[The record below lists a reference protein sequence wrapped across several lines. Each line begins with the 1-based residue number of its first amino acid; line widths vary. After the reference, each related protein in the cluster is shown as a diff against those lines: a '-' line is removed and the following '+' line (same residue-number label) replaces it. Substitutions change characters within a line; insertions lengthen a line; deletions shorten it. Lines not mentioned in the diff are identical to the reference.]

1 MKAFAVSC
9 LVIVTLSGLGG
20 CAAVG
25 QVNPWEKGNLARPDM
40 TFDSDPLESRFIEHV
55 YTSKEAAS
63 GGSGV
68 AGGGCGC
75 N

>member
-1 MKAFAVSC
+1 MKALAVCC
-9 LVIVTLSGLGG
+9 LMMATLVALGG

-40 TFDSDPLESRFIEHV
+40 TFDNDPLESRFIEHV